1 MAQRI
6 KCLSAMRETWVQTPQ
21 SGRSPGEGNGN
32 PLQYSCLE
40 NPIDR
45 GAGQATVHGISESQT
60 QLCNWLSLS
69 LPTTTYMTQ
78 AVGYTPLPTLLFYP
92 LLFEH
97 IVWFRPDV
105 EVMALQIMGC
115 IRADGLSF
123 HLWMSGTYFSAWHR
137 VICWTNKCMLYTCY
151 HLMFIF
157 SNSFYDGNLYLWI

>member
-1 MAQRI
+1 MNLFSFHYLLLRRRQ
-6 KCLSAMRETWVQTPQ
+6 WQPTPVLL
-21 SGRSPGEGNGN
+21 PGESHR
-32 PLQYSCLE
+32 QRS
-40 NPIDR
+40 R
-45 GAGQATVHGISESQT
+45 AGYCPWNLRESDTTV
-60 QLCNWLSLS
+60 QLTLSLS